1 MMRQGWYFLLVLIVA
16 LAADVEGFHAHARA
30 LAPGHGGRQ
39 ITLHAMHR
47 CSKTVVQG
55 RRPGRRAGLRHVMQ
69 LSDAVETS
77 SMALPEGLYKLNA
90 DMRVAVQMEDFKKA
104 AELRDSIK
112 AETAREPVAR
122 LLAKLKE
129 AVDEQV

>member
-1 MMRQGWYFLLVLIVA
+1 
-16 LAADVEGFHAHARA
+16 
-30 LAPGHGGRQ
+30 
-39 ITLHAMHR
+39 MHR

-55 RRPGRRAGLRHVMQ
+55 RRPGWPAGLRHVMQ

-77 SMALPEGLYKLNA
+77 SIALPEGLYKLNA
-90 DMRVAVQMEDFKKA
+90 DMRIAVQMEDFKKA

>member
-1 MMRQGWYFLLVLIVA
+1 
-16 LAADVEGFHAHARA
+16 
-30 LAPGHGGRQ
+30 
-39 ITLHAMHR
+39 
-47 CSKTVVQG
+47 
-55 RRPGRRAGLRHVMQ
+55 MQ

-77 SMALPEGLYKLNA
+77 SIALPEGLYKLNA
-90 DMRVAVQMEDFKKA
+90 DMRIAVQMEDFKKA

>member
-1 MMRQGWYFLLVLIVA
+1 
-16 LAADVEGFHAHARA
+16 
-30 LAPGHGGRQ
+30 
-39 ITLHAMHR
+39 
-47 CSKTVVQG
+47 
-55 RRPGRRAGLRHVMQ
+55 
-69 LSDAVETS
+69 
-77 SMALPEGLYKLNA
+77 
-90 DMRVAVQMEDFKKA
+90 MEDFKKA